1 MLWSRPT
8 LPLSRSL
15 ALGLGLSYLTQRTAM
30 APLSFLGHR
39 ASVRLQLVGMWEC
52 FVNCTGLCT
61 VSWLFEVIYSGTQW
75 RPPCPPC
82 SAAPAL
88 SLVKACLQGMATQSL
103 QQREGLVLPVQVRAW
118 ARKTGA
124 GAGGGP
130 LFSPLIELEDGFLL
144 FVGLDGAGS
153 KAPDFSNGI
162 SRGQAPLFHQV
173 TGQHGASAAK
183 AQGTVH
189 SHSLRRSSLV
199 GWSLVPRRPSL
210 TPLPLPAAAASG

>member
-1 MLWSRPT
+1 MLCK
-8 LPLSRSL
+8 LHGAIHCEL
-15 ALGLGLSYLTQRTAM
+15 ALRSYLFGEAAE
-30 APLSFLGHR
+30 AP
-39 ASVRLQLVGMWEC
+39 
-52 FVNCTGLCT
+52 
-61 VSWLFEVIYSGTQW
+61 
-75 RPPCPPC
+75 PPRPPC

-103 QQREGLVLPVQVRAW
+103 EP
-118 ARKTGA
+118 
-124 GAGGGP
+124 AGGPGASSAGQGMGQADGCRGP
-130 LFSPLIELEDGFLL
+130 LFSPLVELEDGFLL

-153 KAPDFSNGI
+153 KAPEFSNGI

-199 GWSLVPRRPSL
+199 GWSLVPYP
-210 TPLPLPAAAASG
+210 PLPFPYTPPSPCSCCFWVRPRTSQVGSGSQGPEK